1 MRKKKFCGIERI
13 SLHLFRCQASS
24 KFAYSQSGREF
35 SLCQRNDPIRFTSKI
50 WAFLKFWNYSRREKK
65 KKFVF
70 HECGVKIRVE
80 LEVKIWF
87 WSFLIFCQKKKK
99 KFSLRKSFRLPFFF
113 FFPTGL
119 SAFHSKK
126 FAQTVLCATLKHLWT
141 FFFLNFMLFFN
152 LKDLHSENINPRPRF
167 SRSKK
172 LLWFINCAWVQP
184 CCANLFY
191 LIILWNCRIFFCF
204 FL

>member
-99 KFSLRKSFRLPFFF
+99 KVFPPKKFPTSFFF
-113 FFPTGL
+113 FFSYRIVGL
-119 SAFHSKK
+119 SLKKVCPDCAVRNVKALVDFFFFKLYAFFQFKG
-126 FAQTVLCATLKHLWT
+126 FALRKYKSTATL
-141 FFFLNFMLFFN
+141 FA
-152 LKDLHSENINPRPRF
+152 E
-167 SRSKK
+167 
-172 LLWFINCAWVQP
+172 
-184 CCANLFY
+184 
-191 LIILWNCRIFFCF
+191 
-204 FL
+204 